1 MQISAAGLGL
11 GLWLLCVGLC
21 VGSFLNTVIHRL
33 PLMLHRQW
41 RREVEAH
48 SENAPADA
56 AEVDQGKPLAATLE
70 PEGAKA
76 ADRAAAQPQGNSSA
90 SAPHLESAHSAD
102 DPVARFNLMRPR
114 SHCPACRRP
123 IKAVENIPV
132 LSWLW
137 LRGKCA
143 GCAAS
148 ISLRYPLVETL
159 GAAAALWAVAA
170 FGFTWLALA
179 AAVYAWALIALAGTD
194 LETGLL
200 PDQITLPLMWLG
212 LLVNL
217 GDGLTPLAWAVIGAA
232 AGYLSLWS
240 LYWAFKLATGKEGMG
255 YGDFKLLAA
264 IGAWLGWQ
272 ALPAVVLLAAAA
284 GLLYALTAILLGRRT
299 RRQPIPFGPF
309 LAAAGWAA
317 LIWREQ
323 TAALLGA

>member
-1 MQISAAGLGL
+1 MQISFVGTAL
-11 GLWLLCVGLC
+11 GLWLVAVGLC
-21 VGSFLNTVIHRL
+21 LGSFLNVVIHRL

-41 RREVEAH
+41 RREAEA
-48 SENAPADA
+48 ELEDGPAH
-56 AEVDQGKPLAATLE
+56 P
-70 PEGAKA
+70 
-76 ADRAAAQPQGNSSA
+76 
-90 SAPHLESAHSAD
+90 ESAHAAD
-102 DPVARFNLMRPR
+102 DQFERFNLMRPR

-123 IKAVENIPV
+123 IKAAENIPV

-143 GCAAS
+143 GCAAP
-148 ISLRYPLVETL
+148 IGLRYPLVESL

-179 AAVYAWALIALAGTD
+179 AAVYAWALIALAFTD

-200 PDQITLPLMWLG
+200 PDQITLPLLWLG

-217 GDGLTPLAWAVIGAA
+217 GDGLTPLPWAVVGAA
-232 AGYLSLWS
+232 VGYLSLWL
-240 LYWAFKLATGKEGMG
+240 LYWAFRLVTGKEGMG

-272 ALPAVVLLAAAA
+272 ALPAVALMAAAA
-284 GLLYALTAILLGRRT
+284 GLLYALAAILLGRQT

-323 TAALLGA
+323 AVALFGA

>member
-1 MQISAAGLGL
+1 MQISVVGAAL
-11 GLWLLCVGLC
+11 GLWLLVVGLC
-21 VGSFLNTVIHRL
+21 VGSFLNVVIHRL

-41 RREVEAH
+41 RREAEDHLEDGSAH
-48 SENAPADA
+48 SE
-56 AEVDQGKPLAATLE
+56 
-70 PEGAKA
+70 
-76 ADRAAAQPQGNSSA
+76 SA
-90 SAPHLESAHSAD
+90 RSAD
-102 DPVARFNLMRPR
+102 DQFERFNLMRPR

-123 IKAVENIPV
+123 IKAVENIPI
-132 LSWLW
+132 LSWMR

-143 GCAAS
+143 GCTAS
-148 ISLRYPLVETL
+148 IGFRYPLVEAL
-159 GAAAALWAVAA
+159 SAAAALWAVAA

-179 AAVYAWALIALAGTD
+179 AAVYAWALIALAFTD

-217 GDGLTPLAWAVIGAA
+217 GDSLTPLAWAVAGAA
-232 AGYLSLWS
+232 AGYLSLWL

-272 ALPAVVLLAAAA
+272 ALPAVALLAAAA
-284 GLLYALTAILLGRRT
+284 GLLYALTAILLGRHN

-309 LAAAGWAA
+309 LAAAGCAA
-317 LIWREQ
+317 LIWREE

>member
-1 MQISAAGLGL
+1 MQISVVGAAL
-11 GLWLLCVGLC
+11 GLWLLVVGLC
-21 VGSFLNTVIHRL
+21 VGSFLNVVIHRL

-41 RREVEAH
+41 RREAEDHLEDGAAH
-48 SENAPADA
+48 SE
-56 AEVDQGKPLAATLE
+56 
-70 PEGAKA
+70 
-76 ADRAAAQPQGNSSA
+76 SA
-90 SAPHLESAHSAD
+90 RSAD
-102 DPVARFNLMRPR
+102 DQFERFNLMQPR

-123 IKAVENIPV
+123 IKAVENIPI
-132 LSWLW
+132 LSWVW

-148 ISLRYPLVETL
+148 ISFRYPLVEAL
-159 GAAAALWAVAA
+159 SAAAALWAVAA

-179 AAVYAWALIALAGTD
+179 AAVYAWALIALAFTD

-217 GDGLTPLAWAVIGAA
+217 GDGLTPLAWAVAGAA
-232 AGYLSLWS
+232 VGYLSLWL

-272 ALPAVVLLAAAA
+272 ALPAVALLAAAA
-284 GLLYALTAILLGRRT
+284 GLLYALTAILLGRHS

-309 LAAAGWAA
+309 LAAAGCAA
-317 LIWREQ
+317 LIWREE

>member
-1 MQISAAGLGL
+1 MQISAAGLVL
-11 GLWLLCVGLC
+11 GLWLLGVGLC
-21 VGSFLNTVIHRL
+21 VGSFLNVVIHRL

-41 RREVEAH
+41 RRDAQSVL
-48 SENAPADA
+48 ENAEADA
-56 AEVDQGKPLAATLE
+56 AEVQGKPVAQALAPA
-70 PEGAKA
+70 GAGA
-76 ADRAAAQPQGNSSA
+76 AGSGEQ
-90 SAPHLESAHSAD
+90 
-102 DPVARFNLMRPR
+102 RFNLMRPR

-123 IKAVENIPV
+123 IRAVENIPV
-132 LSWLW
+132 VSWLW
-137 LRGKCA
+137 LRGQCA
-143 GCAAS
+143 GCAAP
-148 ISLRYPLVETL
+148 IGRRYPAVEIL
-159 GAAAALWAVAA
+159 AAVAVLTA
-170 FGFTWLALA
+170 VAGLGLTWLALA
-179 AAVYAWALIALAGTD
+179 ATVYAWALIVLACTD

-200 PDQITLPLMWLG
+200 PDQITLPLLWLG

-217 GDGLTPLAWAVIGAA
+217 GDGLTPPAWAVVGAA
-232 AGYLSLWS
+232 AGYLSLWC

-272 ALPAVVLLAAAA
+272 ALPAVALLAAAA
-284 GLLYALTAILLGRRT
+284 GLLYALAAILMGRQT

>member
-11 GLWLLCVGLC
+11 GLWLLGVGLC
-21 VGSFLNTVIHRL
+21 VGSFLNLVIHRL

-41 RREVEAH
+41 RREVEAQESQSS
-48 SENAPADA
+48 SEPVPSPPNLPQAGA
-56 AEVDQGKPLAATLE
+56 ANDKEE
-70 PEGAKA
+70 
-76 ADRAAAQPQGNSSA
+76 
-90 SAPHLESAHSAD
+90 
-102 DPVARFNLMRPR
+102 RFNLLWPR

-132 LSWLW
+132 FSWLW

-143 GCAAS
+143 GCAAP
-148 ISLRYPLVETL
+148 ISLRYPLVEAL

-170 FGFTWLALA
+170 FGFSWLALA
-179 AAVYAWALIALAGTD
+179 VAVYAWALIALAFTD

-217 GDGLTPLAWAVIGAA
+217 GDGLTPLPWAVVGAA
-232 AGYLSLWS
+232 AGYLSLWF

-272 ALPAVVLLAAAA
+272 ALPPVALLAAAA
-284 GLLYALTAILLGRRT
+284 GLLYALTAIILGRQT

-323 TAALLGA
+323 TATLLGA

>member
-1 MQISAAGLGL
+1 MQISVVGAAL
-11 GLWLLCVGLC
+11 GLWLLGVGLC
-21 VGSFLNTVIHRL
+21 VGSFLNVVIHRL

-41 RREVEAH
+41 RHEAEDHLEDGAAH
-48 SENAPADA
+48 SENA
-56 AEVDQGKPLAATLE
+56 
-70 PEGAKA
+70 
-76 ADRAAAQPQGNSSA
+76 R
-90 SAPHLESAHSAD
+90 SAD
-102 DPVARFNLMRPR
+102 DQFERFNLMRPR

-123 IKAVENIPV
+123 IKAVENIPI
-132 LSWLW
+132 LSWMR

-148 ISLRYPLVETL
+148 ISFRYPLVEAL
-159 GAAAALWAVAA
+159 SAAAALWAVAA

-179 AAVYAWALIALAGTD
+179 AAVYAWALIALAFTD

-217 GDGLTPLAWAVIGAA
+217 GDGLTPLAWAVAGAA
-232 AGYLSLWS
+232 AGYLSLWL

-272 ALPAVVLLAAAA
+272 ALPAVALLAAAA

-309 LAAAGWAA
+309 LAAAGCAA
-317 LIWREQ
+317 LIWREE

>member
-1 MQISAAGLGL
+1 MQISLVGTAL
-11 GLWLLCVGLC
+11 GLWLLAVGLC
-21 VGSFLNTVIHRL
+21 VGSFLNVVIHRL

-41 RREVEAH
+41 RREAEAVEQTTTQ
-48 SENAPADA
+48 S
-56 AEVDQGKPLAATLE
+56 QS
-70 PEGAKA
+70 
-76 ADRAAAQPQGNSSA
+76 NSSA
-90 SAPHLESAHSAD
+90 SAPHPESAPSAD
-102 DPVARFNLMRPR
+102 AGVERFNLMWPR

-123 IKAVENIPV
+123 IKAVENIPI
-132 LSWLW
+132 LSWVW

-148 ISLRYPLVETL
+148 ISFRYPLVEAL
-159 GAAAALWAVAA
+159 AAAAALWAVAA

-179 AAVYAWALIALAGTD
+179 AAVYAWALIALAFTD

-217 GDGLTPLAWAVIGAA
+217 GDGLTPLAWAVAGAA
-232 AGYLSLWS
+232 VGYLSLWL

-272 ALPAVVLLAAAA
+272 ALPAVALLAAAA
-284 GLLYALTAILLGRRT
+284 GLLYALTAILLGRRS

-309 LAAAGWAA
+309 LAAAGCAA
-317 LIWREQ
+317 LIWQEQ

>member
-11 GLWLLCVGLC
+11 GLWLLGVGLC
-21 VGSFLNTVIHRL
+21 VGSFLNLVIHRL

-41 RREVEAH
+41 RREVEAQESQSS
-48 SENAPADA
+48 SEPIPSPPD
-56 AEVDQGKPLAATLE
+56 P
-70 PEGAKA
+70 
-76 ADRAAAQPQGNSSA
+76 PQA
-90 SAPHLESAHSAD
+90 SAAKDKEE
-102 DPVARFNLMRPR
+102 RFNLLWPR

-132 LSWLW
+132 FSWLW

-143 GCAAS
+143 GCAAP
-148 ISLRYPLVETL
+148 IGLRYPLVEAL
-159 GAAAALWAVAA
+159 SAAAALWAVAA
-170 FGFTWLALA
+170 FGFSWLALA
-179 AAVYAWALIALAGTD
+179 GAVYAWALIALAFTD

-217 GDGLTPLAWAVIGAA
+217 GDGLTPLPWAVVGAA
-232 AGYLSLWS
+232 AGYLSLWF

-272 ALPAVVLLAAAA
+272 ALPPVALLAAAA
-284 GLLYALTAILLGRRT
+284 GLLYALTAIILGRQT